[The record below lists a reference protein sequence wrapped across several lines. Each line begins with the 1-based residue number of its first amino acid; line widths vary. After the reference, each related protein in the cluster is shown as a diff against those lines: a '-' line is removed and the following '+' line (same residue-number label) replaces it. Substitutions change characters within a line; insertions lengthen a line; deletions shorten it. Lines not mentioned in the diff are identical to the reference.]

1 MLEKTSLGN
10 SNYLRYLQIEIV
22 KQKQTVNG
30 LRGQLKMA
38 EDHLEWLEDEL
49 QDFEK

>member
-10 SNYLRYLQIEIV
+10 DAYRHYLQIEIV
-22 KQKQTVNG
+22 KHQEAVNA

-38 EDHLEWLEDEL
+38 EDQLEWLQDEL
-49 QDFEK
+49 HDCE